1 MKRALLLAVAALVA
15 SSLPSCGASPTES
28 NAVSQARTTLKITVT
43 ECHLAGSVVVRADGP
58 GNEPATLPTPGE
70 VTLYLTPG
78 PHSLTFQRAD
88 EVFAA
93 NAVGALDPL
102 ASIAAGGTAFI
113 TLVDPPAA
121 CMSQRLAH

>member
-1 MKRALLLAVAALVA
+1 MKRALFLAAAALVV
-15 SSLPSCGASPTES
+15 SSLPSCGASPSEPQ
-28 NAVSQARTTLKITVT
+28 AASQARTTLKITVT

-70 VTLYLTPG
+70 VTLFLTPG
-78 PHSLTFQRAD
+78 PHSLTFQRGN

-102 ASIAAGGTAFI
+102 ASIGAGGTASI

-121 CMSQRLAH
+121 CMGQRL